1 MVLFMATDVT
11 TTNTT
16 TAFEPCYN
24 LALRKSNRLITQFY
38 EERLAPFGLKAG
50 QFSILRAVHLCKTTT
65 NKMLQQLL
73 VIDQTTLSRN
83 LKPLVRDELVVFTT
97 DANDQ
102 RIKNISLSSN
112 GENLYQEALPHWEQ
126 AQKDLNKQLGK
137 ESTDAILLLSQ
148 NVVAALSNS

>member
-1 MVLFMATDVT
+1 MTSDST
-11 TTNTT
+11 T
-16 TAFEPCYN
+16 FEPCYN

-38 EERLAPFGLKAG
+38 EERLAPFSLKAG

-83 LKPLVRDELVVFTT
+83 LKPLVRDELVIFTT
-97 DANDQ
+97 DDNDQ
-102 RIKNISLSSN
+102 RIKNISLSSK
-112 GENLYQEALPHWEQ
+112 GESLYQEALPHWEQ
-126 AQKDLNKQLGK
+126 AQKDLSKQLGK
-137 ESTDAILLLSQ
+137 ESTDAILLLSE

>member
-1 MVLFMATDVT
+1 MTTDATT
-11 TTNTT
+11 
-16 TAFEPCYN
+16 FEPCYN

-83 LKPLVRDELVVFTT
+83 LKPLVRDELVIFTT

-102 RIKNISLSSN
+102 RIKNISLSN
-112 GENLYQEALPHWEQ
+112 KGESLYQEALPHWKQ

-148 NVVAALSNS
+148 NVVAALSDS

>member
-1 MVLFMATDVT
+1 MTSDTITLDTVT
-11 TTNTT
+11 
-16 TAFEPCYN
+16 FEPCYN

-38 EERLAPFGLKAG
+38 EERLAPFGLKSG

-97 DANDQ
+97 DTNDQ
-102 RIKNISLSSN
+102 RIKNIALSDKGESL
-112 GENLYQEALPHWEQ
+112 YHKALPQWEQ

-137 ESTDAILLLSQ
+137 ESTNAILLLSQ